1 MGGTAIGWLGT
12 HHRKPSD
19 QMLAVLTGK
28 MHHKDA
34 PAAIQSL
41 CSKAY
46 FDAAMDLVA
55 LNDPEKIKKGL
66 TRIPETCRD
75 EVAATAR
82 KLWVSRARLLK

>member
-1 MGGTAIGWLGT
+1 MSWLGSQ
-12 HHRKPSD
+12 HPRPSD

-46 FDAAMDLVA
+46 FDAAMQIIRED
-55 LNDPEKIKKGL
+55 DKEKRRKML
-66 TRIPETCRD
+66 TRIPETCRN
-75 EVAATAR
+75 EVAKEVTKAWPR
-82 KLWVSRARLLK
+82 RQQLLR

>member
-1 MGGTAIGWLGT
+1 MM
-12 HHRKPSD
+12 D
-19 QMLAVLTGK
+19 VLTGK

-46 FDAAMDLVA
+46 FDAAVDLVA
-55 LNDPEKIKKGL
+55 LNDRDARKKAL

-75 EVAATAR
+75 NVEQEVVR
-82 KLWVSRARLLK
+82 LWPIRQQLLKSR

>member
-1 MGGTAIGWLGT
+1 MM
-12 HHRKPSD
+12 D
-19 QMLAVLTGK
+19 VLTGK
-28 MHHKDA
+28 MNHKDA

-66 TRIPETCRD
+66 QRVPEGCR
-75 EVAATAR
+75 EEIAKEAR
-82 KLWVSRARLLK
+82 RLWQSRAQLLR

>member
-1 MGGTAIGWLGT
+1 M
-12 HHRKPSD
+12 D
-19 QMLAVLTGK
+19 VLTGK

-46 FDAAMDLVA
+46 FDAAMDLVS

-66 TRIPETCRD
+66 QMVPETCRD
-75 EVAATAR
+75 QVRDIAR
-82 KLWVSRARLLK
+82 RVWVEKQG

>member
-1 MGGTAIGWLGT
+1 MSWLGSQ
-12 HHRKPSD
+12 HPKPSD

-28 MHHKDA
+28 LNHDDA

-46 FDAAMDLVA
+46 FDAAMQLIA

-82 KLWVSRARLLK
+82 KLWVSRAQLLK

>member
-1 MGGTAIGWLGT
+1 MSWLGSQ
-12 HHRKPSD
+12 HPKPSD
-19 QMLAVLTGK
+19 QMMDVLTGK
-28 MHHKDA
+28 MHHNDA

-66 TRIPETCRD
+66 ERIPKTCQE
-75 EVAATAR
+75 EVRKQAR
-82 KLWVSRARLLK
+82 KLWQSRAQLLK

>member
-1 MGGTAIGWLGT
+1 MM
-12 HHRKPSD
+12 D
-19 QMLAVLTGK
+19 VLTGK
-28 MHHKDA
+28 MNHKDA

-75 EVAATAR
+75 EVRDIAR
-82 KLWVSRARLLK
+82 RVWVDRKK